1 VPRVSAQ
8 DHSARKADHL
18 RIAVEEDVGFGTVTT
33 GLERYRFTHQ
43 ALPEIDLDRVDTTTT
58 LLGRTLSAPILI
70 SCMTGGVAKGGLINR
85 ILAAAA
91 QHAGVAIGVGS
102 QRAALDD
109 ASLAETF
116 QVRELAPDVPL
127 LANLGA
133 AQLAGPDGIA
143 RSLAAVQMIA
153 ADALVIHVNP
163 LQEALQPEGTA
174 RFAGLIDRIG
184 EVAGAIDVPI
194 IVKEVGWGIAG
205 NVAERLAQI
214 GIAGIDVA
222 GAGGTNWGAVE
233 RLRMADPVMVRVA
246 DEFRE
251 WGIPTAES
259 VVACRRGFPDGL
271 IIASG
276 GLRTGLDAAKCLAL
290 GADAVGFAAPLLKA
304 AVVSRRAVDERLR
317 GIIEGLRIAMFCIG
331 AANVADLAGTPHLVH
346 DSRGATST

>member
-1 VPRVSAQ
+1 MSAQ

-18 RIAVEEDVGFGTVTT
+18 RITVEEDVGFGAVTT
-33 GLERYRFTHQ
+33 GLEHYRFTHQ
-43 ALPEIDLDRVDTTTT
+43 ALPEIDLDAVDTGIT
-58 LLGRTLSAPILI
+58 LLGRTLAAPILI

-109 ASLAETF
+109 ASLADTF

-133 AQLAGPDGIA
+133 AQIAGPEGIA
-143 RSLAAVQMIA
+143 RCLAAVKMID

-174 RFAGLIDRIG
+174 RFAGLIERIG
-184 EVAGAIDVPI
+184 EAAAAIDVPI
-194 IVKEVGWGIAG
+194 MVKEVGWGISG
-205 NVAERLAQI
+205 NIANRLAQV

-233 RLRMADPVMVRVA
+233 RLRMDDPVMVRVA

-251 WGIPTAES
+251 WGIPTADS

-276 GLRTGLDAAKCLAL
+276 GMRTGLDAAKCLAL
-290 GADAVGFAAPLLKA
+290 GANAVAIGRPYIWGLASFGQEGVEKVLDILRSELL
-304 AVVSRRAVDERLR
+304 
-317 GIIEGLRIAMFCIG
+317 IAMRQ
-331 AANVADLAGTPHLVH
+331 AGTRSIAEIKPSYVV
-346 DSRGATST
+346 DDRRG